1 VVSWAQWVGKA
12 GSCELILQEHFSLR
26 ACMSSGPRARRVS
39 RLFINCEIKGQNSV
53 CINSRAAGKG
63 IKGSL
68 TLPLAVLIYI
78 PRAGNA
84 HRACVVLFYSA
95 AYSSRRLTKCAQR
108 DLQRRGVFLKLV
120 FYTFPYF
127 ARHYGKSRAKKTRAT
142 RFSCNRSSS
151 PVLGANFPYY
161 HLFWACKLCL
171 KCRTA
176 AACSALVARFRLL
189 FIHLLNPDRYPQ
201 WGNSLMNIDFDG

>member
-1 VVSWAQWVGKA
+1 VHKFA
-12 GSCELILQEHFSLR
+12 
-26 ACMSSGPRARRVS
+26 SGRRGHQRLTHVASRSFNLYSQGRQRTS
-39 RLFINCEIKGQNSV
+39 RLCRFVFIPQ
-53 CINSRAAGKG
+53 
-63 IKGSL
+63 
-68 TLPLAVLIYI
+68 
-78 PRAGNA
+78 
-84 HRACVVLFYSA
+84 H
-95 AYSSRRLTKCAQR
+95 SSRRLTKCALR
-108 DLQRRGVFLKLV
+108 DLQRRGVFFKLV

-142 RFSCNRSSS
+142 RFSCSRSFS

-171 KCRTA
+171 KCRTD

-201 WGNSLMNIDFDG
+201 WGNSLMNIDFDGS